1 MSNQQERNGR
11 TSALVLGTA
20 QWGNAYGITNA
31 VGRLLD
37 AEIAGIVSVAQS
49 WGISAVDTAAGY
61 GDAHARLQP
70 WADAFAITTKVAG
83 ADPAAMAGAVQAG
96 LASLGRS
103 SVETLLVHDWDSLS
117 DAVRPD
123 VVNELGELLELGVV
137 SSVGVSVYSEDEVAA
152 ARSAFLMGGVPLGA
166 VQVPANAIDRRLDN
180 SQVLGD
186 LALAGVR
193 VQVRSAFLQGLLLG
207 GSGAGSGSVAGGLG
221 AHPDVLA
228 FQAAAMGAGLSPL
241 VYALRHVHAL
251 PWATEIVVGVTS
263 GAELD
268 AIATAWQTTAELA
281 PESLASHDLEL
292 LDPRRWA

>member
-1 MSNQQERNGR
+1 MSV
-11 TSALVLGTA
+11 LVLGTA

-31 VGRLLD
+31 VGRLSD

-83 ADPAAMAGAVQAG
+83 ADPSAMAEAVQSG

-123 VVNELGELLELGVV
+123 VVNELGALLESGVV
-137 SSVGVSVYSEDEVAA
+137 QAVGVSVYSEDEVAA

-207 GSGAGSGSVAGGLG
+207 GSGAGGVS

-228 FQAAAMGAGLSPL
+228 FQAVAMGAGLSPL

>member
-1 MSNQQERNGR
+1 
-11 TSALVLGTA
+11 
-20 QWGNAYGITNA
+20 
-31 VGRLLD
+31 
-37 AEIAGIVSVAQS
+37 
-49 WGISAVDTAAGY
+49 
-61 GDAHARLQP
+61 
-70 WADAFAITTKVAG
+70 
-83 ADPAAMAGAVQAG
+83 
-96 LASLGRS
+96 
-103 SVETLLVHDWDSLS
+103 
-117 DAVRPD
+117 
-123 VVNELGELLELGVV
+123 VNELGALLESGTV
-137 SSVGVSVYSEDEVAA
+137 SAVGVSVYSEDEVAA

-166 VQVPANAIDRRLDN
+166 VQVPANSIDRRLDD

-186 LALAGVR
+186 LATAGVR

-207 GSGAGSGSVAGGLG
+207 GSGPVASGLG

-268 AIATAWQTTAELA
+268 AIATAWQSTPAQLA
-281 PESLASHDLEL
+281 PETLASRDLDL

>member
-1 MSNQQERNGR
+1 MSNQPERNGR
-11 TSALVLGTA
+11 TSVLVLGTA

-31 VGRLLD
+31 VGRLSD
-37 AEIAGIVSVAQS
+37 AEITGIVSVAQS

-83 ADPAAMAGAVQAG
+83 ADPTLMAEAVQSG

-103 SVETLLVHDWDSLS
+103 SVETLLVHDWDALS

-123 VVNELGELLELGVV
+123 VVNELGALLESGVV
-137 SSVGVSVYSEDEVAA
+137 QAVGVSVYSEDEVAA

-180 SQVLGD
+180 SQVIGD
-186 LALAGVR
+186 LSLAGVR

-207 GSGAGSGSVAGGLG
+207 GVS

-228 FQAAAMGAGLSPL
+228 FQAAAMGAGFSPL
-241 VYALRHVHAL
+241 VYAVRHVHAL

>member
-1 MSNQQERNGR
+1 MSNQPERNGR
-11 TSALVLGTA
+11 SSVLVLGTA

-31 VGRLLD
+31 VGRLSD

-83 ADPAAMAGAVQAG
+83 ADPSAIAGAVQSG
-96 LASLGRS
+96 LSSLGRS
-103 SVETLLVHDWDSLS
+103 SVETLLVHDWDALS

-123 VVNELGELLELGVV
+123 VVNELGALLESGTV

-166 VQVPANAIDRRLDN
+166 VQVPANAIDRRLDD

-207 GSGAGSGSVAGGLG
+207 GSGAGGVS

-228 FQAAAMGAGLSPL
+228 FQAVAMGAGLSPL

>member
-1 MSNQQERNGR
+1 MSV
-11 TSALVLGTA
+11 LVLGTA

-31 VGRLLD
+31 VGRLSD

-83 ADPAAMAGAVQAG
+83 ADPAAMAGAVQSG
-96 LASLGRS
+96 LSSLGRS
-103 SVETLLVHDWDSLS
+103 SVETLLVHDWDALS

-123 VVNELGELLELGVV
+123 VVNELGALLEAGVV
-137 SSVGVSVYSEDEVAA
+137 SSVGVSVYSEEEVAA

-166 VQVPANAIDRRLDN
+166 VQVPANAIDRRLDD

-186 LALAGVR
+186 LAKAGVR

-207 GSGAGSGSVAGGLG
+207 GSVSSSGAGTGAGSVVVGLG

-268 AIATAWQTTAELA
+268 AIATAWQSTPAQLA
-281 PESLASHDLEL
+281 PESLASRDLDL

>member
-1 MSNQQERNGR
+1 MSNQPERNGR
-11 TSALVLGTA
+11 MSVLVLGTA

-31 VGRLLD
+31 VGRLSD

-61 GDAHARLQP
+61 GDAHARLRP
-70 WADAFAITTKVAG
+70 WADAFSITTKVAG
-83 ADPAAMAGAVQAG
+83 ADPAAMAEAVQSG

-103 SVETLLVHDWDSLS
+103 SVETLLVHDWDALS

-123 VVNELGELLELGVV
+123 VVNELGALLESGTV

-207 GSGAGSGSVAGGLG
+207 GSGAGGLG